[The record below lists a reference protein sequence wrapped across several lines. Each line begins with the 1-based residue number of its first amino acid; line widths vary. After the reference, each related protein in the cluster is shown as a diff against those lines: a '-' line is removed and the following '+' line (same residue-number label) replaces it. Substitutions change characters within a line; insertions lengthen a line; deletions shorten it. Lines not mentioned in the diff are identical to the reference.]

1 MEIGLLVVIGLLV
14 IVIIILFIKLF
25 LVQKTAREIQEAF
38 TERLMTET
46 NTLIDVSY
54 RDKTMLKLAK
64 SLNRE
69 LCKLRSERHRFQQGD
84 LELKML

>member
-38 TERLMTET
+38 TE
-46 NTLIDVSY
+46 
-54 RDKTMLKLAK
+54 
-64 SLNRE
+64 
-69 LCKLRSERHRFQQGD
+69 
-84 LELKML
+84 